1 MQDFVACLQVD
12 SEERLRRRD
21 RLVSLQQQIGQHWA
35 KKLIGKE
42 IQVLVD
48 GPDEDGCMVGRTQHD
63 APDIDNQVLLSDSD
77 DASVPKLEPGQM
89 RTCIVTQNLTFDL
102 VAHPVS

>member
-1 MQDFVACLQVD
+1 MHDVTACLQVD
-12 SEERLRRRD
+12 PEERLQRRD
-21 RLVSLQQQIGQHWA
+21 RLVSLQQQIGKRWA

-48 GPDEDGCMVGRTQHD
+48 GLDEDGCMIGRTQHD

-89 RTCIVTQNLTFDL
+89 RTCLVTQNLTFDI
-102 VAHPVS
+102 VAHPIS